1 MTASAEAPRRARV
14 LAVVTLLRRLKAEGD
29 RLATV
34 VAAHQ
39 RVNHTDLAA
48 LMHIMEADNA
58 GRAMTPGALQRVL
71 GLSSGATTAV
81 IDRLEGLDH
90 ARRDRDT
97 VDRRRVHL
105 RYGAGARAL
114 GERYFGPLGA
124 GVSAVL
130 GGFTDAELAVVER
143 FLSEV
148 VGVYDSH
155 STRID
160 AMPRDAGTS
169 GEQVS

>member
-1 MTASAEAPRRARV
+1 MRGRTPS
-14 LAVVTLLRRLKAEGD
+14 T
-29 RLATV
+29 
-34 VAAHQ
+34 
-39 RVNHTDLAA
+39 
-48 LMHIMEADNA
+48 EADKT

-90 ARRDRDT
+90 AHRDRDT

-105 RYGAGARAL
+105 RYGEGARAL
-114 GERYFGPLGA
+114 GARYFGPLGA

-130 GGFTDAELAVVER
+130 DGFTDAELAVVER

-148 VGVYDSH
+148 DGV
-155 STRID
+155 R
-160 AMPRDAGTS
+160 RDAARRRTVARTPPLS
-169 GEQVS
+169 